1 MKSSLPQPQTRLYP
15 HDRLLAATVLRLLPS
30 WVTPNMITI
39 ARIILVPFVVWM
51 VWNSW
56 YLAGGLAFLF
66 VAATDALD
74 GSLARTRGPITN
86 WGMVWD
92 PVADKLLVGSV
103 GVILV
108 LRNFPE
114 ELAVVVF
121 GLEAMFLVGGYYR
134 KRQGRIVAAN
144 IWGKLKMN
152 CQVVGIVLFIAYLA
166 FGQPWLALASFVM
179 VGLAVILAL
188 VALWTQSI

>member
-1 MKSSLPQPQTRLYP
+1 MESSLSQPQTRLYL
-15 HDRLLAATVLRLLPS
+15 HDRLLAATVLRLLPR
-30 WVTPNMITI
+30 WVTPNIVTVS
-39 ARIILVPFVVWM
+39 RIILVPFVFWM

-56 YLAGGLAFLF
+56 YLVGGIFFLF
-66 VAATDALD
+66 VAATDAID
-74 GSLARTRGPITN
+74 GSLARTRGPITT
-86 WGMVWD
+86 WGMTWD

-114 ELAVVVF
+114 ELAVAVF

-152 CQVVGIVLFIAYLA
+152 CQVIGITLFIAYLA
-166 FGQPWLALASFVM
+166 FGLTWLALASFVM
-179 VGLAVILAL
+179 VGLAVVLAL
-188 VALWTQSI
+188 IALWTQSL